1 MDVVFQVNKPFP
13 RPSPRSYGVGKK
25 ADNSVDAH
33 TGNGGRLNMPR
44 SFLTRYLAGD
54 SLGVWA
60 DLVALGPA
68 IRSPEYAEDAQAVA
82 RTTMQRVRYNVE
94 VIHARL
100 LQLGYRFQEAAAA
113 VVPPP
118 AATAALLDE
127 IESIVGPLPLSLRMF
142 YEVVGS
148 VDLRQSID
156 QISRKSGLARAGEPE
171 LSILGDYD
179 PLGVAPIQDLH
190 KEACQWQTVAERAA
204 PRLYFCWAEDEYHK
218 AHYSGGENYHVWLPD
233 PAADF
238 RVAGYYE
245 IDQYFVAYL
254 RASCASGGF
263 CGTVEPWFDGDRGG
277 QRIAPPG
284 LTLIRSL
291 AEGLEPV

>member
-1 MDVVFQVNKPFP
+1 MDMVLHVNKPFH
-13 RPSPRSYGVGKK
+13 GVGQKTDSSIDVH
-25 ADNSVDAH
+25 ADK
-33 TGNGGRLNMPR
+33 GGSLNMPG

-54 SLGVWA
+54 SLEVWA
-60 DLVALGPA
+60 DLLALGPA
-68 IRSPEYAEDAQAVA
+68 VRAPEYAEDAQAVA
-82 RTTMQRVRYNVE
+82 RTTMQRVRHNVE

-100 LQLGYRFQEAAAA
+100 LLLGYRFQEPEAA

-118 AATAALLDE
+118 AATAALLEE
-127 IESIVGPLPLSLRMF
+127 IERLVGPLPLSLRMF

-156 QISRKSGLARAGEPE
+156 QISRTPWPARASETE

-179 PLGVAPIQDLH
+179 PLQVFPIQDLH
-190 KEACQWQTVAERAA
+190 KEACRWQTVAEGAA
-204 PRLYFCWAEDEYHK
+204 PHLYFCWAADENHK

-238 RVAGYYE
+238 CISGYYE

-254 RASCASGGF
+254 RSSCASDGF
-263 CGTVEPWFDGDRGG
+263 CETVEPWFDGDRGG

-284 LTLIRSL
+284 LMLIRSL
-291 AEGLEPV
+291 AQDLEPV